1 MCAASLHV
9 SLIER
14 QIQVRV
20 QVCELVSYFS
30 TSGCWQL
37 HSLTQEQNSMCTR
50 SDGGR
55 VTLTL
60 SLVCLPECSSYASNL
75 KNVLLV
81 KEHISGIVEIWRTR
95 TATIQTVCQTT
106 YTATVFFFISS
117 SVTLAIHQGQMFKNE
132 WGLSR
137 RERKSWWWGRAGDR
151 AVPSHYQISS
161 GLYWLSDGW

>member
-20 QVCELVSYFS
+20 QVCELVSCFS

-106 YTATVFFFISS
+106 YTATVFFFYQLISHACDTS
-117 SVTLAIHQGQMFKNE
+117 GSNVQEWMRVKQKRKEELVMRASWRQSGTLT
-132 WGLSR
+132 
-137 RERKSWWWGRAGDR
+137 
-151 AVPSHYQISS
+151 
-161 GLYWLSDGW
+161 LSD